1 MKVREER
8 MERAEEERQDE
19 ERQDEERLGQVKSR
33 SDSVRLRKSAPEKKV
48 KKCRKVMKR
57 VNHKSD

>member
-8 MERAEEERQDE
+8 MERAEE